1 MSPLPLATLQ
11 AVSSPGRTLTGG
23 EKQILVGPHG
33 EQTWGAQ
40 GLSAAA
46 FGSGWKE
53 ALKVL

>member
-1 MSPLPLATLQ
+1 MSPLPPATIQ

-33 EQTWGAQ
+33 EQAWGAQ